1 MTWLQSFACMGA
13 RGRGWFRP
21 LAEIPHPVTQPLVSW
36 DDYRTV
42 LAVSVARSLAGAAE
56 LLAVNQSTVFR
67 RLGAMEER
75 LGARLFERSRTGYSL
90 TAAGEEMVRLAERM
104 SGEIVDFERRLTG
117 QDLRPQGEVRVTTND
132 TLIIHLLTPI
142 FASFRRAYPEISLDI
157 VVGNQSLNLSKRDAD
172 VAIRATSD
180 PPETLVGRRLAA
192 IPWAIYAARSLGL
205 TALDPIDYRAHSWI
219 GLGDNLAGMKPAR
232 WLAQHVGE
240 DRIGWRINT
249 VLGLAEA
256 VAEGAG
262 LGLLPCFIARTFPDL
277 VPLSEPKDDI
287 PGALWI
293 LTHPD
298 LRGTARVRAF
308 MDHVGTEVARRRQVI
323 EGAHPPG

>member
-1 MTWLQSFACMGA
+1 M
-13 RGRGWFRP
+13 
-21 LAEIPHPVTQPLVSW
+21 TQPLVSW

-42 LAVSVARSLAGAAE
+42 LAVSSARSLAGAAE

-75 LGARLFERSRTGYSL
+75 LGARLFERSRTGYAL
-90 TAAGEEMVRLAERM
+90 TAAGEEMVKLAERM
-104 SGEIVDFERRLTG
+104 AEDIVDFERRLTG
-117 QDLRPQGEVRVTTND
+117 QDLRPQGELRVTTND
-132 TLIIHLLTPI
+132 TLVVHLLTPI
-142 FASFRRAYPEISLDI
+142 FASFRKAYPEISLDI

-172 VAIRATSD
+172 VAIRATAD

-192 IPWAIYAARSLGL
+192 IPWAIYAAESLGL
-205 TALDPIDYRAHSWI
+205 TTLDPVDYRSYPWI
-219 GLGDNLAGMKPAR
+219 GLGDNLASLKPGR
-232 WLAQHVGE
+232 WLVQHVGE

-262 LGLLPCFIARTFPDL
+262 IGLLPCFIAQTFPNL
-277 VPLSEPKDDI
+277 VPLSAPIPEI

-298 LRGTARVRAF
+298 LRSTARVRVF
-308 MDHVGTEVARRRQVI
+308 MDHVGTEIARRRGQI
-323 EGAHPPG
+323 EGIEKRG

>member
-1 MTWLQSFACMGA
+1 M
-13 RGRGWFRP
+13 P
-21 LAEIPHPVTQPLVSW
+21 QPLVSW

-42 LAVSVARSLAGAAE
+42 LAVSSARSLAGAAD

-90 TAAGEEMVRLAERM
+90 TPAGEEMVKLAERM
-104 SGEIVDFERRLTG
+104 SEEIIDFERRLTG

-132 TLIIHLLTPI
+132 TLVVHLLTPI
-142 FASFRRAYPEISLDI
+142 FASFRKLYPEISLDV

-192 IPWAIYAARSLGL
+192 IPWAIYGARSLGL
-205 TALDPIDYRAHSWI
+205 TTLDPVDYRSHPWI
-219 GLGDNLAGMKPAR
+219 GLGDNLSGLKPSR
-232 WLAQHVGE
+232 WLTQHVGE
-240 DRIGWRINT
+240 DKIGWRINT

-262 LGLLPCFIARTFPDL
+262 LGLLPCFIARTIPDL
-277 VPLSEPKDDI
+277 VPLSDPIGDS

-298 LRGTARVRAF
+298 LRSTARVRVF
-308 MDHVGTEVARRRQVI
+308 MDHVGSEIAKRRPEI
-323 EGAHPPG
+323 EGIGPKA

>member
-1 MTWLQSFACMGA
+1 MT
-13 RGRGWFRP
+13 P
-21 LAEIPHPVTQPLVSW
+21 PLVSW

-42 LAVSVARSLAGAAE
+42 LAVSSARSLAGAAE

-104 SGEIVDFERRLTG
+104 AEDIVDFERRLTG

-132 TLIIHLLTPI
+132 TLVVHLLTPI
-142 FASFRRAYPEISLDI
+142 FASFRKAYPEITLDV

-180 PPETLVGRRLAA
+180 PPETLVGRRLAD
-192 IPWAIYAARSLGL
+192 IPWAIYAAGSLGL
-205 TALDPIDYRAHSWI
+205 TTLDPVDYRSHAWI
-219 GLGDNLAGMKPAR
+219 GLGDNLATLKPGR
-232 WLAQHVGE
+232 WLVQHVGE

-262 LGLLPCFIARTFPDL
+262 IGLLPCFIAQTFPNL
-277 VPLSEPKDDI
+277 VPLSGPIAEI

-298 LRGTARVRAF
+298 LRSTARVRVF
-308 MDHVGTEVARRRQVI
+308 MDHVGAEIARRRTHI
-323 EGAHPPG
+323 EGVARPA

>member
-1 MTWLQSFACMGA
+1 
-13 RGRGWFRP
+13 
-21 LAEIPHPVTQPLVSW
+21 
-36 DDYRTV
+36 
-42 LAVSVARSLAGAAE
+42 
-56 LLAVNQSTVFR
+56 
-67 RLGAMEER
+67 MEER

-104 SGEIVDFERRLTG
+104 AEDIVDFERRLTG

-132 TLIIHLLTPI
+132 TLVVHLLTPI
-142 FASFRRAYPEISLDI
+142 FASFRKAYPEITLDV

-192 IPWAIYAARSLGL
+192 IPWAIHAAGSLGL
-205 TALDPIDYRAHSWI
+205 TTLDPVDYRSHAWI
-219 GLGDNLAGMKPAR
+219 GLGDNLATLKPGR
-232 WLAQHVGE
+232 WLVQHVGE

-262 LGLLPCFIARTFPDL
+262 IGLLPCFIAQTFPNL
-277 VPLSEPKDDI
+277 VPLSGPIAEI

-298 LRGTARVRAF
+298 LRSTARVRVF
-308 MDHVGTEVARRRQVI
+308 MDHVGAEIARRRTHI
-323 EGAHPPG
+323 EGVARPV

>member
-1 MTWLQSFACMGA
+1 MT
-13 RGRGWFRP
+13 P
-21 LAEIPHPVTQPLVSW
+21 PLVSW

-42 LAVSVARSLAGAAE
+42 LAVSSARSLAGAAE

-104 SGEIVDFERRLTG
+104 AEDIVDFERRLTG

-132 TLIIHLLTPI
+132 TLVVHLLTPI
-142 FASFRRAYPEISLDI
+142 FASFRKAYPEITLDV

-192 IPWAIYAARSLGL
+192 IPWAIYAAASLGL
-205 TALDPIDYRAHSWI
+205 TTLDPVDYRSHAWI
-219 GLGDNLAGMKPAR
+219 GLGDNLASLKPGR
-232 WLAQHVGE
+232 WLVQHVGE

-262 LGLLPCFIARTFPDL
+262 VGLLPCFIAQTFPNL
-277 VPLSEPKDDI
+277 VPLSGPIPEI

-298 LRGTARVRAF
+298 LRSTARVRVF
-308 MDHVGTEVARRRQVI
+308 MDHVGAEIARRRAQI
-323 EGAHPPG
+323 EGVARPV

>member
-1 MTWLQSFACMGA
+1 MT
-13 RGRGWFRP
+13 P
-21 LAEIPHPVTQPLVSW
+21 PLVSW

-42 LAVSVARSLAGAAE
+42 LAVSSARSLAGAAE

-104 SGEIVDFERRLTG
+104 SEDIVDFERRLTG

-132 TLIIHLLTPI
+132 TLVVHLLTPI
-142 FASFRRAYPEISLDI
+142 FASFRKAYPEITLDV

-192 IPWAIYAARSLGL
+192 IPWAIYAAASLGL
-205 TALDPIDYRAHSWI
+205 TTLDPVDYRSHAWI
-219 GLGDNLAGMKPAR
+219 GLGDNLATLKPGR
-232 WLAQHVGE
+232 WLVQHVGE

-262 LGLLPCFIARTFPDL
+262 VGLLPCFIAQTFPNL
-277 VPLSEPKDDI
+277 VPLSGPIPEI

-298 LRGTARVRAF
+298 LRSTARVRVF
-308 MDHVGTEVARRRQVI
+308 MDHVGAEIARRRAQI
-323 EGAHPPG
+323 EGVARPV